1 MFLKRI
7 EMHGFKSFA
16 DKVTINF
23 EFPVTGVAGPN
34 GCGKSNIIDAIR
46 WVLGEQSVKSM
57 RSSTMTDVIFT
68 GSEQR
73 RMVNMAEVTLVF
85 DNSDRV
91 LSTDYEE
98 VEITRRIHRSNHEGE
113 YYINKVPC
121 RLKDILD
128 LITDSGLGRD
138 SLSIISQGSISQ
150 FAEAKPADRRLVF
163 EEAAGVAKYKKRKT
177 ESLGKLQRT
186 QENMDRLLDIINEL
200 ERQVLPLKKAAKKAE
215 IYVEKKAELQ
225 QIETAVLI
233 NDIDHLDKEI
243 ETANSTLFDLQSRS
257 VLAETTIQVHETAN
271 QENRQLTFDLD
282 RQINALQDEMLK
294 TVAEIQ
300 TLETRKIELDEKRK
314 YTLEVAN
321 AEEKA
326 VELKAL
332 LEEAHAEFKD
342 RSNRLRQYHADIDLF
357 TQQSIELNR
366 QLVDLQFEVDET
378 QNRLRRM
385 NSRKEVLQNMLQ
397 RPFMLQAGVSAVLE
411 AKSSLPGIEDV
422 VAKIIKPN
430 QGYQE
435 AIAVALGGAQFDI
448 VCADESSARRAISFL
463 KKNQSG
469 RATFIPLSVLQPR
482 TLNRDIRIIC
492 ENTPGFL
499 GVASDFVTC
508 DDRFSL
514 IKESFLGN
522 VIVSDNLENGNQIA
536 SLIRF
541 QTKIVT
547 LEGDVIHRGGTM
559 TGGKGKDHVSL
570 LTVSKEMDEIQ
581 ININNTVSQ
590 LNQKEGFLQK
600 NRNKKNE
607 IDQQLMERRISAAQI
622 EPVLEAKRAKYERL
636 KNDLETLT
644 PYMQSGEVSFADNLI
659 DLLNNAYS
667 RRDEITTSIRLK
679 RDQRL
684 KLGAEIERKEQ
695 QIRQMRR
702 DLNSIQIK
710 EREIQIERAKMETR
724 VESYL
729 QRLATEYQM
738 TYDYARSIRTEIS
751 IDNAAELVKELRA
764 QIDALGNINMNA
776 PEEFAQVN
784 ERYEFLREQ
793 LDQLEKS
800 KDQLLR
806 IIEDMDKVMIDQFT
820 AMFARINHELTD
832 VFQALFGGGKCR
844 LVLEDPNDLL
854 NTGVD
859 IDVQPPGKN
868 IQNIRLF
875 SGGEKALIAISVL
888 FAILKARHVPL
899 CIFDEIEAA
908 LDPGNVERFARYLKR
923 FSANT
928 QFIVVTHRPGTMA
941 QCDILYGVTMPH
953 HGVSQMLKV
962 RLADAVELAESE
974 DIHGIS

>member
-1 MFLKRI
+1 
-7 EMHGFKSFA
+7 MHGFKSFA

-23 EFPVTGVAGPN
+23 DHPVTGVAGPN

-85 DNSDRV
+85 DNSERV
-91 LSTDYEE
+91 LSTDYAE

-177 ESLGKLQRT
+177 ESLSKLQRT
-186 QENMDRLLDIINEL
+186 QENMDRLLDIIDEL
-200 ERQVLPLKKAAKKAE
+200 ERQVIPLKKAAKKAE
-215 IYVEKKAELQ
+215 IFVEKKSELQ

-243 ETANSTLFDLQSRS
+243 ENANTTLFDLQSRS

-271 QENRQLTFDLD
+271 QQNRQLTFDLD
-282 RQINALQDEMLK
+282 RQINTLQDEMLK

-332 LEEAHAEFKD
+332 LDEAHAEFKD
-342 RSNRLRQYHADIDLF
+342 RSNRLRQYQADIELF

-366 QLVDLQFEVDET
+366 QLVDLQFDVDET

-385 NSRKEVLQNMLQ
+385 NSRKDVLQNMLQ

-411 AKSSLPGIEDV
+411 AKTSLPGIEDV
-422 VAKIIKPN
+422 VAKIIQP
-430 QGYQE
+430 QSGYQE

-448 VCADESSARRAISFL
+448 VCRDEESARRAISFL

-469 RATFIPLSVLQPR
+469 RATFVPLSVLQPR
-482 TLNRDIRIIC
+482 LLQRDLRIIC

-499 GVASDFVTC
+499 GVASDFVSC
-508 DDRFSL
+508 EDRFSL
-514 IKESFLGN
+514 IKDSFLSN
-522 VIVSDNLENGNQIA
+522 VIISDNLENGNTIA

-547 LEGDVIHRGGTM
+547 LDGDVIHRGGTM
-559 TGGKGKDHVSL
+559 TGGRGKDHVSL
-570 LTVSKEMDEIQ
+570 LTVSKEMEEIQ
-581 ININNTVSQ
+581 VNISNTLAQ
-590 LNQKEGFLQK
+590 LNQKEGYLQK
-600 NRNKKNE
+600 NRNKKND

-644 PYMQSGEVSFADNLI
+644 PYMQTGEVSFADNLI
-659 DLLNNAYS
+659 DMLNNAYS

-702 DLNSIQIK
+702 DLNAIQIK
-710 EREIQIERAKMETR
+710 EREVQIDRAKMETK

-738 TYDYARSIRTEIS
+738 TYDYARSHKADIS
-751 IDNAAELVKELRA
+751 VENAAEKVKELRN
-764 QIDALGNINMNA
+764 QIEALGNINMNA

-784 ERYEFLREQ
+784 ERYEFLNEQ
-793 LDQLEKS
+793 LGQLEKS
-800 KDQLLR
+800 KSQLLG
-806 IIEDMDKVMIDQFT
+806 IIEDMDKVMVDQFS

-832 VFQALFGGGKCR
+832 VFHALFGGGKCR
-844 LVLEDPNDLL
+844 LILEDPNDLL

-923 FSANT
+923 FSVNT

-941 QCDILYGVTMPH
+941 QCDVLYGVTMPH

-962 RLADAVELAESE
+962 RLADAVELSESE
-974 DIHGIS
+974 DSHGIS

>member
-23 EFPVTGVAGPN
+23 DHPVTGVVGPN
-34 GCGKSNIIDAIR
+34 GCGKSNITDAIR

-68 GSEQR
+68 GSTQR
-73 RMVNMAEVTLVF
+73 RMVNMAEVTLIF
-85 DNSDRV
+85 DNSERS
-91 LSTDYEE
+91 LASDYHE
-98 VEITRRIHRSNHEGE
+98 VEVTRRIHRTSHEGE

-128 LITDSGLGRD
+128 LVTDSGLGRD
-138 SLSIISQGSISQ
+138 SLSMISQGSISQ
-150 FAEAKPADRRLVF
+150 FAEAKPADRRLIF

-177 ESLGKLQRT
+177 ESLSKLERT
-186 QENMDRLLDIINEL
+186 QENMDRVLDIINEL

-215 IYVEKKAELQ
+215 IYAEKKNELQ

-233 NDIDHLDKEI
+233 NDIDTLDKEI
-243 ETANSTLFDLQSRS
+243 ETANATLFDLQSRN
-257 VLAETTIQVHETAN
+257 VMAETTIQVHETAN
-271 QENRQLTFDLD
+271 QENRQLTHDLD

-300 TLETRKIELDEKRK
+300 TLETRKIEMDEKRK

-321 AEEKA
+321 VEEKA

-332 LEEAHAEFKD
+332 LDEANAEFKD
-342 RSNRLRQYHADIDLF
+342 RANRLRQYQADIDLF
-357 TQQSIELNR
+357 TQQSIEINR
-366 QLVDLQFEVDET
+366 QLVDLQYDVDET
-378 QNRLRRM
+378 QSRLRRM
-385 NSRKEVLQNMLQ
+385 NSRKDVLQNMLQ

-411 AKSSLPGIEDV
+411 AKTSLPGIEDV

-430 QGYQE
+430 HGYQE

-448 VCADESSARRAISFL
+448 VCSDEISARRAINFL

-469 RATFIPLSVLQPR
+469 RATFIQPR
-482 TLNRDIRIIC
+482 TLNRDIRVIC
-492 ENTPGFL
+492 ENTSGFL
-499 GVASDFVTC
+499 GVGSEFVTC
-508 DDRFSL
+508 DEKFRLVS
-514 IKESFLGN
+514 EAFLGN
-522 VIVSDNLENGNQIA
+522 VIISDTLENGNNIA
-536 SLIRF
+536 SLIRY

-559 TGGKGKDHVSL
+559 TGGRGKDHVSL
-570 LTVSKEMDEIQ
+570 LTVSKEMDELQ
-581 ININNTVSQ
+581 VSIDNGAAQ
-590 LNQKEGFLQK
+590 LNQKEGLLQK
-600 NRNKKNE
+600 SRNRKTE
-607 IDQQLMERRISAAQI
+607 IDQLLMERRISAAQI

-644 PYMQSGEVSFADNLI
+644 PYMESGEVSFADNLI
-659 DLLNNAYS
+659 DMLNNAYS

-684 KLGAEIERKEQ
+684 KLGSEIERKEQ

-702 DLNSIQIK
+702 DLNAIQIR
-710 EREIQIERAKMETR
+710 EREIQIDRAKMETK

-729 QRLATEYQM
+729 QRLASEYQM
-738 TYDYARSIRTEIS
+738 TYDYAKSIRGQLIVE
-751 IDNAAELVKELRA
+751 NAVEKVKELRS
-764 QIDALGNINMNA
+764 QIEALGNINMNA

-784 ERYEFLREQ
+784 ERYEFLNEQ
-793 LDQLEKS
+793 LQQLQTS
-800 KDQLLR
+800 RDQLLK
-806 IIEDMDKVMIDQFT
+806 IIEDMDKVMIDQFS

-832 VFQALFGGGKCR
+832 VFHALFGGGKCR
-844 LVLEDPNDLL
+844 LVLEDPSDLL

-908 LDPGNVERFARYLKR
+908 LDPGNVERFARYLKK
-923 FSANT
+923 FSLNT

-974 DIHGIS
+974 EEHGIS